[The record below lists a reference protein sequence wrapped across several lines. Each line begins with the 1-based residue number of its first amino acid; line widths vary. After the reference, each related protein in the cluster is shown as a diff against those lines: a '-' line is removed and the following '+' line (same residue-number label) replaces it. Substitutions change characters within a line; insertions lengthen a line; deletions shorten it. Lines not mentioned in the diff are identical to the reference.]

1 MKALVQRVKFA
12 SCTVNEKLVSKIDKG
27 LLVFIGFKTN
37 DNKNT
42 CNYIIKKIK
51 NIRIFED
58 ENQKTNLSLKDVN
71 GSILLISQ
79 FTLYG
84 SVKDGNR
91 PSFIEALKPDLAN
104 ELYEYVYQELK
115 KDFITEKGIFGADMK
130 INLLNDGPFTLII
143 EKEE

>member
-42 CNYIIKKIK
+42 CDYIIKKIK